1 MPDLGKLYKGKS
13 FSLEL
18 VLTPG
23 TLDRDQL
30 LLDTRIRET
39 TGVNTSAK
47 YAGNGMRLTLKKEGA
62 IEILLD
68 DGRSP
73 LLWRSDIGSIRPGQK
88 HHIVVTI
95 DANAKILMFVIDGVL
110 CDGGERPWGFA
121 RFNPYIF
128 DVNGEREVCFSKD
141 FEGTISVFRVYDRSL
156 YTSEAIGNFQSGK
169 LFGIKDIRSGQ
180 LEISKE
186 WLRTNPDVVVYLPKG
201 KEDGDNEHF

>member
-1 MPDLGKLYKGKS
+1 M
-13 FSLEL
+13 
-18 VLTPG
+18 
-23 TLDRDQL
+23 
-30 LLDTRIRET
+30 
-39 TGVNTSAK
+39 
-47 YAGNGMRLTLKKEGA
+47 
-62 IEILLD
+62 
-68 DGRSP
+68 
-73 LLWRSDIGSIRPGQK
+73 
-88 HHIVVTI
+88 VTI

-201 KEDGDNEHF
+201 KEDGDNEHFLVFEAPHSDELLALWTQSSVEGKGDNRAVIARSMDGKHWTCLLYTSPSPRDRG